1 MAEREKKVL
10 QWHPAFFA
18 GIQIEFA
25 EEADKLTFENEHQL
39 GTKPREIDVLII
51 KKNFDEQIHKNIGQI
66 FRTYNIVEYKSPKD
80 HLSIDDFYKVYG
92 YACFYKSDVKQAD
105 SIKAEDIT
113 ISFVCKNYPRK
124 MMTHLQKVRKLK
136 VEKRE
141 EGIYYLYGD
150 IFPMQLILTS
160 KLSKENNFWLR
171 NLTNDLKEENE
182 AETLVLEYSKHQK
195 SKLHQSV
202 MDIIVRANIELFNN
216 RRDSKMCEALMEIV
230 REQMQEEIEEIKNT
244 QRREGIN
251 IGKEQGIG
259 IGEDRKLQEQI
270 LKKIQKGKSVEKIAE
285 ELEEDK
291 ETIERLMKSL

>member
-1 MAEREKKVL
+1 MAERGKKVL

-51 KKNFDEQIHKNIGQI
+51 KKNFDEQIRKNIGQI
-66 FRTYNIVEYKSPKD
+66 FRTHNIVEYKSPKD

-124 MMTHLQKVRKLK
+124 MIGHLQRVRHMK

-141 EGIYYLYGD
+141 EGIYYLCGD
-150 IFPMQLILTS
+150 IFPIQLILTS
-160 KLSKENNFWLR
+160 ELSKESNFWLR
-171 NLTNDLKEENE
+171 NLTNDLREENE
-182 AETLVLEYSKHQK
+182 AETLVLEYSKHRK

-216 RRDSKMCEALMEIV
+216 RRDIKMCEALMEIV